1 MTFSLDRSLDRAKGV
16 VLIAGL
22 VIGLGM
28 SVGGCNGPI
37 KRMREM
43 KNRGSEP
50 VNTGLSVIPSE
61 PELKLPRDEELMSRD
76 DDDFGSVRAQIEES
90 ARQLNVYFAN
100 LEIDGIGD
108 GQVVAVEPVEPMD
121 VIGNKPSA
129 REPMEV
135 VIEEP
140 VEISQGASDSSST
153 ASRGS
158 DVRVSLLGNSGS
170 VSRGGI
176 SAEHFESASDADAE
190 LQAEL
195 VASPMGV
202 ADGVAEVEVVSVDP
216 QVRKA
221 ELARELAS
229 ILATLASTSDDPGS
243 AALALASV
251 EILLPEGAGPLFDQ
265 GVLSDAER
273 TSLEAARS
281 FLRSLS
287 SEGAIASPSEVASE
301 LEAIQAQL
309 DAWAGLTIRKA
320 VLCTRVDGYG
330 WYETFPSYRF
340 VAGRA
345 QPVIVYVELDRFA
358 QREVMGPD
366 GQLRYQTKLSQR
378 LELYHIADDL
388 NTWNRQAETVTG
400 ETRNRLRDY
409 YLTNQVTLPASLGVG
424 RYHLKVVMRDFIGE
438 RVAEAIIPI
447 EIVAR

>member
-1 MTFSLDRSLDRAKGV
+1 
-16 VLIAGL
+16 
-22 VIGLGM
+22 
-28 SVGGCNGPI
+28 
-37 KRMREM
+37 
-43 KNRGSEP
+43 
-50 VNTGLSVIPSE
+50 
-61 PELKLPRDEELMSRD
+61 
-76 DDDFGSVRAQIEES
+76 
-90 ARQLNVYFAN
+90 
-100 LEIDGIGD
+100 
-108 GQVVAVEPVEPMD
+108 MD

-309 DAWAGLTIRKA
+309 DAWAG
-320 VLCTRVDGYG
+320 
-330 WYETFPSYRF
+330 
-340 VAGRA
+340 
-345 QPVIVYVELDRFA
+345 
-358 QREVMGPD
+358 
-366 GQLRYQTKLSQR
+366 
-378 LELYHIADDL
+378 
-388 NTWNRQAETVTG
+388 
-400 ETRNRLRDY
+400 
-409 YLTNQVTLPASLGVG
+409 
-424 RYHLKVVMRDFIGE
+424 
-438 RVAEAIIPI
+438 
-447 EIVAR
+447 